1 MSGETATAFEVRPGV
16 YCDSV
21 VLMQLQRSLA
31 ELDGVLD
38 AGAVMATPA
47 NRALLQTAGFSLE
60 DVTAEPD
67 DLLIVIKAAG
77 DDAAR
82 GALGQVDE
90 LLKRRRTQEAAGA
103 FRPRSLAS
111 AAGYLPQAEWVL
123 ISVPGRYAADV
134 AEEALALGKHVFLY
148 SDNVTL
154 EDEIRLKQQARE
166 KGLLLMGP
174 DCGTAIINGIGLG
187 FANRVRRGS
196 IGLVAASG
204 TGLQAVSSGIHRLG
218 GGISQAIGTGG
229 RDLQAGVGGIT
240 ALQAIDL
247 LANDAS
253 TDVIVVL
260 SKPIDAAVAP
270 QIAAAARSSG
280 KPVVLNLLGYPLPAR
295 QLGNLYF
302 AATLHEAAV
311 TAVALA
317 EQPRSKVPVSAVT
330 RPPKDAPSYLRG
342 LFSGGTLAYELL
354 LGLQTFLTPLYSNI
368 PLRPEQKLADVT
380 VSKGHTILDLGEDAF
395 TQGRL
400 HPMMD
405 NDLRL
410 RRLQQEAA
418 DPETGLIV
426 LDVVLGEGS
435 HPDPAAELAPAIAAI
450 RAERNMDVMVL
461 VVGTDADPQ
470 DMEKQIEMLAEAGA
484 DVVRDT
490 LEAVTYISER
500 LTIPYRYEFAPVRL
514 RVGDGQLAAINAG
527 LASFMESAQAQG
539 AEVVQVDWRP
549 PAGGNEDLM
558 AILAKMKAG

>member
-1 MSGETATAFEVRPGV
+1 
-16 YCDSV
+16 
-21 VLMQLQRSLA
+21 MQLQRSLA

-330 RPPKDAPSYLRG
+330 GPPKDAPSYLRG

-380 VSKGHTILDLGEDAF
+380 VSKEHTILDLGEDAF